1 MDIGGT
7 IRKYRISNNLEQKD
21 LAKFLHVSDK
31 TISSWENN
39 RTQPKM
45 EMIEAMCQIFHCQ
58 KSDFLDDAPMEFN
71 SGDDYEYKWDQIG
84 GGRHPLDLTDD
95 EHRLVIG
102 YRLLRESD
110 KHVIKRMIRVLAYA
124 KIFKKDDI

>member
-7 IRKYRISNNLEQKD
+7 IRKYRMSNNLEQKD
-21 LAKFLHVSDK
+21 LAKYLHVSDK
-31 TISSWENN
+31 TISSWETN

-58 KSDFLDDAPMEFN
+58 KSDFLDDTPMEFD
-71 SGDDYEYKWDQIG
+71 SGDDFEYKWAQIG

-95 EHRLVIG
+95 EQRLVLG

-110 KHVIKRMIRVLAYA
+110 KNVVKRIIRVLAYA
-124 KIFKKDDI
+124 KIIKKDDI